1 MDAWSDTTN
10 SNASESRNHFDKDVL
25 FSDCLRIYILKYQRN
40 MFFSGDL
47 LQEKKKKKN
56 SFRIEEKLQIHSRL
70 LFLTWNLQDS
80 SCELWPKIHKVG
92 NEELHVP
99 SMKTF
104 HMKSG
109 YHNLQWL
116 AKGKG
121 KKPQFF
127 VFIIP

>member
-1 MDAWSDTTN
+1 MIRYNKFECLWIKKPFWQRRSLFWLLKNKHTEI
-10 SNASESRNHFDKDVL
+10 SEEYVFLRRFAS
-25 FSDCLRIYILKYQRN
+25 
-40 MFFSGDL
+40 G
-47 LQEKKKKKN
+47 KKKKKKPDR
-56 SFRIEEKLQIHSRL
+56 FRIEEKLQIHSRL

-80 SCELWPKIHKVG
+80 SCDLWPKIHKVG
-92 NEELHVP
+92 NEELHVL

-121 KKPQFF
+121 KKTQFF
-127 VFIIP
+127 VFIVP